1 MNTNQE
7 FVLIQVELYGKNK
20 YEIKDSK
27 PVDVMNKSD
36 IKDSKPI
43 DVMNNSK
50 ISGMQ
55 FENFSITFNF
65 N

>member
-1 MNTNQE
+1 M
-7 FVLIQVELYGKNK
+7 YGKNK